1 MSTSRFKT
9 IFHILFILSILLA
22 TSLDVKPASAST
34 YTVNDDGDGPDITPG
49 DNVCETA
56 TGNGVCTL
64 RAAIQ
69 ETNAH
74 DGADT
79 ITFSINPSNPPID
92 RIINIGS
99 SLPQIDE
106 QVTIQGP
113 NLGTT
118 GGGANIVLDGGSGMF
133 TGLNVRANN
142 CQIRNLTIRNFSR
155 GIYSYSQFGLIIA
168 GNRIGKFGYVEMN
181 PADGNSQDGIY
192 LNYVTSS
199 VIGGDTVADRNII
212 SGNGHNGIHILNS
225 AGIVVK
231 GNYIGVTEN
240 GNSALPNAYNGIRIE
255 GVSTGNTI
263 GGNTAGRRNVISG
276 NTIDGILIESN
287 DNDIFGNYIGLA
299 ANGTD
304 PLPNRHGI
312 YLYSESETAIIGNE
326 IGGTTSGQGNVIS
339 GNSQNGIYIENAD
352 ETIIVNNTIGLNAAG
367 DSAKPNLSGI
377 KIIKGDGSKIGG
389 SADSGSGN
397 VISGNNGN
405 GIYMAGSN
413 VLNTEIRRNR
423 IGVNI
428 SGSSFPNGVDG
439 IYIFSSRYGR
449 IGGSAPLANII
460 ANNLGNGIAN
470 VGANIQMTHNSIFGN
485 GSLGINLLI
494 SPTDGVTLNDAND
507 TDFGANDLQNFP
519 VLTEARLTSP
529 GQVNIKGYLNSTA
542 SRGFNIHFYGNT
554 TCDPSGY
561 GEGQSYLNFV
571 SISTAINSFGTF
583 NTTLSVPDGIKYIT
597 STATDGS
604 TSNTSEFSSCIP
616 ITQFN
621 TFLPLIIK

>member
-34 YTVNDDGDGPDITPG
+34 YTVTSMGDEADITPG
-49 DNVCETA
+49 NNICETA

-69 ETNAH
+69 EANAH
-74 DGADT
+74 EGADT

-92 RIINIGS
+92 RIINVGS
-99 SLPQIDE
+99 SLPQINE

-118 GGGANIVLDGGSGMF
+118 GGGANIVLDGGSGLF

-142 CQIRNLTIRNFSR
+142 CQIRNLTIRNFST
-155 GIYSYSQFGLIIA
+155 GIYSYSQFGLVIA
-168 GNRIGKFGYVEMN
+168 GNRIGKFGYVGTN

-192 LNYVTSS
+192 FNYVTSS
-199 VIGGDTVADRNII
+199 VIGGDAVADRNII
-212 SGNGHNGIHILNS
+212 SGNGANGIHILNS

-231 GNYIGVTEN
+231 GNFIGVTEN
-240 GNSALPNAYNGIRIE
+240 GNSALPNSYNGIRIE

-276 NTIDGILIESN
+276 NTIDGILIESD
-287 DNDIFGNYIGLA
+287 DNDVFGNYIGLA

-312 YLYSESETAIIGNE
+312 YLYSESTQAIIGNE

-339 GNSQNGIYIENAD
+339 GNSQSGIHIQNAD
-352 ETIIVNNTIGLNAAG
+352 DTIIVNNTIGLNAAG
-367 DSAKPNLSGI
+367 DDAKPNETGI
-377 KIIKGDGSKIGG
+377 KILKGDGSRIGG
-389 SADSGSGN
+389 TAASGSGN
-397 VISGNNGN
+397 VISGNNDD
-405 GIYMAGSN
+405 GIYMDGDD
-413 VLNTEIRRNR
+413 VTDTEIRRNR
-423 IGVNI
+423 IGVNLG
-428 SGSSFPNGVDG
+428 GSSFPNGGDG
-439 IYIFSSRYGR
+439 IYIWASRYGS
-449 IGGSAPLANII
+449 IGGSASLANVI

-470 VGANIQMTHNSIFGN
+470 VGAYIQMTHNSIYSN
-485 GSLGINLLI
+485 GALGINLLT

-507 TDFGANDLQNFP
+507 TDGGANDLQNFP
-519 VLTEARLTSP
+519 VLTEVRQISP
-529 GQVNIKGYLNSTA
+529 GQVTIKGYLNSTA
-542 SRGFNIHFYGNT
+542 GRSFNIHFYGNT

-561 GEGQSYLNFV
+561 GEGQTYLNYV
-571 SISTAINSFGTF
+571 SISTASNSYGTF
-583 NTTLSVPDGIKYIT
+583 DTTLTVPAEIKFIT
-597 STATDGS
+597 ATATDSS
-604 TSNTSEFSSCIP
+604 TSNTSEFSSCTP
-616 ITQFN
+616 ITQYT